1 MPQPNPDLI
10 PVRRPINGL
19 TADQVAQST
28 FNGLVA
34 GWGLANVKKIV
45 GALSAKVKTE
55 AKRRKGLK

>member
-10 PVRRPINGL
+10 PVRRPINAL

-28 FNGLVA
+28 FDRLVA
-34 GWGLANVKKIV
+34 GWGLTNVNKIV
-45 GALSAKVKTE
+45 KALGKKAKAE